1 MSTPGRRDEVR
12 AGLQVSA
19 RLPVAQSYLERRP
32 SQALAGLV
40 SSVWIQRA
48 SPGTAPFTH
57 RNFPNGSV
65 GFLCEVGSVPQIV
78 GPRTRPRVEVL
89 PPGSNVVGIR
99 FRPRAAVSVLG
110 VPASEL
116 AGLALDAEDLWGRAP
131 AVPEAPPERTC
142 SLRTVRWRGV
152 RPGVRRGR
160 ETGLAQCEVMAIGY
174 ARSAG
179 PLRGT
184 FRIHGSGTP
193 LDGGDQG
200 PKTRPEPFR
209 NSFRKARSEKPVR
222 R

>member
-19 RLPVAQSYLERRP
+19 RFPVGQSYLERRP
-32 SQALAGLV
+32 SQALAGLAFV
-40 SSVWIQRA
+40 GVDSAGFSWHGAFHTPQLPERKRRIPVRGGLGPADRGAADPRA
-48 SPGTAPFTH
+48 GRGA
-57 RNFPNGSV
+57 
-65 GFLCEVGSVPQIV
+65 
-78 GPRTRPRVEVL
+78 

-110 VPASEL
+110 VPTSEL

-179 PLRGT
+179 PLRGHIT
-184 FRIHGSGTP
+184 GRSGVIFRDDHPCITRSARLIIRADP
-193 LDGGDQG
+193 L
-200 PKTRPEPFR
+200 
-209 NSFRKARSEKPVR
+209 A
-222 R
+222 